1 MTHPPRPDS
10 GDPGNSA
17 PPSTPLRT
25 GVLIAAT
32 LTTGLT
38 AGVFVNWSN
47 VVMPGLSDV
56 DDRTL
61 VTAFK
66 ALDSAIFNPLFIGV
80 CFMGAL
86 LLTALSAVLHRGPS
100 LRPVLRWIGAALLCY
115 LLAVLITFGIHEP
128 LNQEIR
134 DLEEP
139 LAAADFAAARDQLD
153 EAMWT
158 TWNTVRAVLSTLAFG
173 LLAWSLVTHRQAP
186 RPSTRR
192 LG

>member
-1 MTHPPRPDS
+1 MNHPHHLDS
-10 GDPGNSA
+10 GGPR
-17 PPSTPLRT
+17 STPLRT

-38 AGVFVNWSN
+38 AGTFVNWSN
-47 VVMPGLSDV
+47 VIMPGLGDV

-66 ALDSAIFNPLFIGV
+66 ALDSATFNPLFIGV

-86 LLTALSAVLHRGPS
+86 LLTALAAVLHRGPNP
-100 LRPVLRWIGAALLCY
+100 RPVLRWIGAALLCY

-134 DLEEP
+134 DLQEP
-139 LAAADFAAARDQLD
+139 IAAADFAAARDQLD

-173 LLAWSLVTHRQAP
+173 FLTWALVIHRQP
-186 RPSTRR
+186 PHPTTRS
-192 LG
+192 LD